1 MRVSNLAHV
10 FNQENDS
17 MSIKQKTRR
26 GLVLLGTCLG
36 LAAVSA
42 NAIAAK
48 KFEPLN
54 EEEFEQA
61 KSMYF
66 QRCAGC
72 HGVLRQGATG
82 KSLLPEPNKA
92 KKSKGTLKLGTKRL
106 AKIIK
111 LGTEGGMNNFDDIFS
126 DEEIDLLAR
135 YIQMEPPIPPEMSL
149 ALMKERHNVFVKPE
163 DYPDK
168 PLHGRNWENFFV
180 VIERDAGKVAIIDGD
195 THEIVD
201 HIDTGYAV
209 HVIKATEHHDT
220 EKPVGGVPGRFW
232 YTQGRDG
239 KMTKIDLWQKP
250 GSMLVAEAQMA
261 YDARDV
267 AVSGDGKYV
276 IGGAYWPPHF
286 VILDAVTM
294 EPLKVVSTRGVN
306 VDGDYV
312 NESRVAAIYTTPG
325 QSSFW
330 VAMKELGQMWQ
341 VNYTD
346 LDNLAIKQVNS
357 AKFLHDGFFDPT
369 GRYFQIAANASNK
382 MVIVDSE
389 TGKLEAMIDTA
400 KLPHPGPGAN
410 WNDPTCG
417 PVGGTTHLGE
427 GKVTVWGNDPKGHAD
442 QAWKTCYTVD
452 TDGPGVFIRTHP
464 DSDFVWAD
472 QTKHPEPEIQQSVK
486 VIDKKTRKVVQ
497 TIRVTEEAGKAA
509 VHIEF
514 NADGSEVWVSVWN
527 RADSSNPTGEI
538 VVYDSK
544 TLKEL
549 KRIKGLTTPTGKFN
563 VYNRTNHV
571 T

>member
-1 MRVSNLAHV
+1 MHA
-10 FNQENDS
+10 FAQENDS
-17 MSIKQKTRR
+17 MSIKQNTRR
-26 GLVLLGTCLG
+26 GLVLLGACLG
-36 LAAVSA
+36 IAAMSG
-42 NAIAAK
+42 NAMAAK

-54 EEEFEQA
+54 EEQFETA

-72 HGVLRQGATG
+72 HGVLRAGATG

-106 AKIIK
+106 SKIIK

-126 DEEIDLLAR
+126 DEEINLLAR
-135 YIQMEPPIPPEMSL
+135 YIQMQPPIPPEMSL
-149 ALMKERHNVFVKPE
+149 ALMKERHKVFIEPK

-180 VIERDAGKVAIIDGD
+180 VIERDAGKIAIIDGD

-220 EKPVGGVPGRFW
+220 ETPVGGVAGRFW

-239 KMTKIDLWQKP
+239 KMTKIDLWQNP

-306 VDGDYV
+306 IDGDYV
-312 NESRVAAIYTTPG
+312 NESRVAAIYTTPS

-330 VAMKELGQMWQ
+330 VALKELGQMWQ
-341 VNYTD
+341 VDYRD

-427 GKVTVWGNDPKGHAD
+427 GKVTVWGNDPKGHKD
-442 QAWKTCYTVD
+442 QAWKVCYTVD

-464 DSDFVWAD
+464 KSDYVWAD
-472 QTKHPEPEIQQSVK
+472 QTKHPEPEIQQSVQ
-486 VIDKKTRKVVQ
+486 VIDKKTRKIIK
-497 TIRVTEEAGKAA
+497 TLRVTEEEGKAA

-527 RADSSNPTGEI
+527 RADAGNPTGEI
-538 VVYDSK
+538 VIYDSK
-544 TLKEL
+544 TLKEI

>member
-1 MRVSNLAHV
+1 LIPSI
-10 FNQENDS
+10 NQEHAS
-17 MSIKQKTRR
+17 MSITQKTRR
-26 GLVLLGTCLG
+26 GLILLAAGIG
-36 LAAVSA
+36 LATLSGTAL
-42 NAIAAK
+42 AAK
-48 KFEPLN
+48 KFTPLN
-54 EEEFEQA
+54 EAEFDKA
-61 KSMYF
+61 KGMYF

-72 HGVLRQGATG
+72 HGVLRAGATG

-106 AKIIK
+106 SKIIK

-126 DEEIDLLAR
+126 DEEINLLAR
-135 YIQMEPPIPPEMSL
+135 YIQMEPPVPPEMSL
-149 ALMKERHNVFVKPE
+149 ALMKERHKVYIEPK
-163 DYPDK
+163 DYPTK

-180 VIERDAGKVAIIDGD
+180 VIERDAGKIAIIDGD
-195 THEIVD
+195 KHEIVD

-209 HVIKATEHHDT
+209 HVIKATEHHDI

-312 NESRVAAIYTTPG
+312 NESRVAAIYTTPK

-341 VNYTD
+341 VDYRD

-410 WNDPTCG
+410 WNDAKCG

-427 GKVTVWGNDPKGHAD
+427 GKVTVWGNDPKGHKDA
-442 QAWKTCYTVD
+442 AWKVCYTVD

-464 DSDFVWAD
+464 KSDFVWAD
-472 QTKHPEPEIQQSVK
+472 QTKHPEPVIQQSVK
-486 VIDKKTRKVVQ
+486 VIDKKTRKVVK
-497 TIRVTEEAGKAA
+497 TIRVTEEEGKAA
-509 VHIEF
+509 VHMEF

-527 RADSSNPTGEI
+527 RKDSGNPTGEI
-538 VVYDSK
+538 VIYDSK